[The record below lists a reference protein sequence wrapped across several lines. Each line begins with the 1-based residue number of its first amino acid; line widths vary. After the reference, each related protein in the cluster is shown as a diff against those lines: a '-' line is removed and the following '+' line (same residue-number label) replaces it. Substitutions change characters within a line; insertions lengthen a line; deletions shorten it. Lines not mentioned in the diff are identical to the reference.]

1 MNEARNE
8 RSRSRSI
15 IVRLRM
21 QASILYINHSKHDVH
36 SCFKV
41 FKWPHVEV
49 FHVGHVLDASVVH
62 YDVNPTASKFRLE

>member
-1 MNEARNE
+1 
-8 RSRSRSI
+8 
-15 IVRLRM
+15 M
-21 QASILYINHSKHDVH
+21 QVSILYINHSKHDVH